1 MLTVLQ
7 HPQPVPSRP
16 PLDAV
21 WLSVL
26 AKMETYFISLYH
38 VAQEPLGASCPCYC
52 LIFLVAMLWEVIFR
66 LCQTLLLYPWAVF
79 LICPQPCCTSPRQT
93 SLSQDHSA
101 ALMLDYAAS
110 VGSTKQGDAP
120 SALCPQEAA
129 AASSTSPPEDEP
141 AQALPALKPREDDLD
156 SWDLEKEPPAAP
168 WSGPALQ
175 EPDGDE
181 LSESSL
187 SASELGAIKKH
198 KGTLSP
204 SPPASRL
211 GFPLCVVAPMLASLP
226 FVLSEAVLASS
237 PPSQNAQTLR
247 AGRQA
252 GSLHVSSWGFI
263 FSSGA
268 TVFSCLQ
275 APFLSGSLHLGTE
288 LSKAS
293 EYHQELGAIVS
304 RDRAK

>member
-52 LIFLVAMLWEVIFR
+52 LIFLVTMLWEVIFR

-198 KGTLSP
+198 KGTLSQAP
-204 SPPASRL
+204 QLLAWASLSVLLLPCWPPFLLSSLSLSRL
-211 GFPLCVVAPMLASLP
+211 HPLPPRML
-226 FVLSEAVLASS
+226 
-237 PPSQNAQTLR
+237 R
-247 AGRQA
+247 
-252 GSLHVSSWGFI
+252 H
-263 FSSGA
+263 
-268 TVFSCLQ
+268 
-275 APFLSGSLHLGTE
+275 
-288 LSKAS
+288 
-293 EYHQELGAIVS
+293 
-304 RDRAK
+304 